1 MTIWLIRGPTSLR
14 STLMPVPSRV
24 DLTAGRALRV
34 HIQRIDRVA
43 RRHEQPVALDPAEA
57 HVGATLGQCD
67 EADRLTARIE
77 NLDAVLLCVAH
88 APAAPKIAVDIA
100 AETVRHTARLG
111 GDEGTAVG
119 ELVVVDVVDADHP
132 RVQAGFDDVELLLVG
147 REGQPVRTV
156 DLAGHYRRPPGLR
169 IEPVQ

>member
-14 STLMPVPSRV
+14 STLMPVPSRI

-67 EADRLTARIE
+67 EADRLAARIE
-77 NLDAVLLCVAH
+77 NLDAVLLGVAH
-88 APAAPKIAVDIA
+88 APAAPQIAVDIA
-100 AETVRHTARLG
+100 AEAVGRALRLG
-111 GDEGTAVG
+111 GDEAAAIG
-119 ELVVVDVVDADHP
+119 ELVVVDVVDADHSWD
-132 RVQAGFDDVELLLVG
+132 QARFD
-147 REGQPVRTV
+147 
-156 DLAGHYRRPPGLR
+156 
-169 IEPVQ
+169 